1 MAPEAIA
8 PYCMDPGSDSRPG
21 DRGGGD
27 RDGEGDDHEG
37 MSMRLGRASD
47 IWSLGC
53 ILYQM
58 IYGRPP
64 FAALT
69 TIQKLRAIPD
79 DKYVIQY
86 PSESEFNVDWD
97 AVGTIQACLQ
107 RDPRKRARIK
117 GENGLLSMPFLSID
131 AMQHSRIRNE
141 DKYENNH
148 ENKDENRSQ
157 KVLKDKNNDNCISVS
172 KDKVRNSKLFASI
185 TTTLL
190 LPNPIKRLIVSCTKY
205 YIVFSHIHF
214 IIISFSFFFY
224 TILISNRQVVFFNTI
239 NLKSPFLYLLTLFF
253 LFLLLLLL
261 FPST

>member
-8 PYCMDPGSDSRPG
+8 PYCMDPGSDSRAG

-27 RDGEGDDHEG
+27 RDGEGEGDDHEG

-86 PSESEFNVDWD
+86 PQESECSVDWD
-97 AVGTIQACLQ
+97 AVGTIQACLH
-107 RDPRKRARIK
+107 RDPRKRALIK

-131 AMQHSRIRNE
+131 AMQHSRSRN
-141 DKYENNH
+141 
-148 ENKDENRSQ
+148 
-157 KVLKDKNNDNCISVS
+157 KDKNVDKHENESQEMQQNKINDNCISVS
-172 KDKVRNSKLFASI
+172 KDKVCELF
-185 TTTLL
+185 
-190 LPNPIKRLIVSCTKY
+190 V
-205 YIVFSHIHF
+205 HG
-214 IIISFSFFFY
+214 
-224 TILISNRQVVFFNTI
+224 
-239 NLKSPFLYLLTLFF
+239 
-253 LFLLLLLL
+253 
-261 FPST
+261 

>member
-8 PYCMDPGSDSRPG
+8 PYCMDPGSDSRSG
-21 DRGGGD
+21 DRGGG
-27 RDGEGDDHEG
+27 DGEGDDHEG

-86 PSESEFNVDWD
+86 PSESEFSVDRD

-107 RDPRKRARIK
+107 RDPRKRALIK
-117 GENGLLSMPFLSID
+117 GEHGLLSMPFLSID
-131 AMQHSRIRNE
+131 AMQHSRIRNK
-141 DKYENNH
+141 DKS
-148 ENKDENRSQ
+148 ENKDENKSQ
-157 KVLKDKNNDNCISVS
+157 EILQDKNSDNCISVS
-172 KDKVRNSKLFASI
+172 KDKVCEF
-185 TTTLL
+185 
-190 LPNPIKRLIVSCTKY
+190 
-205 YIVFSHIHF
+205 
-214 IIISFSFFFY
+214 
-224 TILISNRQVVFFNTI
+224 
-239 NLKSPFLYLLTLFF
+239 
-253 LFLLLLLL
+253 
-261 FPST
+261 